1 MDQWINQLW
10 MNRLK
15 FQIVNRCKLWIVKTF
30 KRSQVSS
37 WWSCWWSLSIFY
49 SILMLFLRM
58 SFLRSMCTSHN
69 YVNISSLHCWT
80 RQKRN
85 RCADCPWKWQ
95 ASASLYRSHKQ
106 NSQRHSHQ
114 NSVPETFFFLLP
126 QVLKRYL
133 NCCLIVWIVFE
144 ICHSQYINFN
154 W

>member
-1 MDQWINQLW
+1 

-15 FQIVNRCKLWIVKTF
+15 FRTQTRCKLWIVKMF
-30 KRSQVSS
+30 KRSQVNS

-58 SFLRSMCTSHN
+58 RFLRSMCTSHN
-69 YVNISSLHCWT
+69 YVNTSSLHCWT
-80 RQKRN
+80 CQKRN
-85 RCADCPWKWQ
+85 RCANRPWKWQ
-95 ASASLYRSHKQ
+95 TSASPYWSDKQ

-114 NSVPETFFFLLP
+114 NSVPETLFLLLS
-126 QVLKRYL
+126 QVLKRYFD
-133 NCCLIVWIVFE
+133 CRLIVWIIFE